1 MDEGGRSGLRDEEGG
16 FDWAAGDDADVV
28 FLDGDE
34 AYDAYEFPGGEGG
47 PRTDPDPDSDP
58 DSDPDAV
65 WSGEER
71 IHGGRDPRLLPPNP
85 PRSRILASILVLAVF
100 LGCTGAAFDTAYHR
114 HATDRRIANELDLE
128 AGANP
133 PTIPD
138 LGTLGVQH
146 VWHADLEEQV
156 VVPVLNQSPEP
167 VRLLGA
173 VLQEPGMRAAAAL
186 EPVGAA
192 RLAPGQTG
200 KVTGRVTVDCT
211 QYPDSVFPFFA
222 GGGGGGPNGPGP
234 GGGVIPA
241 PSTAALLVR
250 AQTAGG
256 RVAQAALDPDADGPD
271 LQQRIC
277 QQEGYAITGA
287 SSITA
292 VADARTHSLR
302 IDLTLSSTADIAMTY
317 HAQADFTRRYQISG
331 SALADLAAPEPTLPD
346 SGTVQPGQSLH
357 VAFDIQVLSCPVQ
370 ALSTDQAYVQIL
382 LLARGNP
389 VDTIVDAVHL
399 ATPLAAAC
407 GRG

>member
-1 MDEGGRSGLRDEEGG
+1 MDEGGRGGLEDEEGG
-16 FDWAAGDDADVV
+16 FDWAAGDDGEVV

-34 AYDAYEFPGGEGG
+34 AYEFPGGEGD
-47 PRTDPDPDSDP
+47 PFADLDLDPDA
-58 DSDPDAV
+58 DPDAV

-71 IHGGRDPRLLPPNP
+71 IHAGRDPRLLPPNP
-85 PRSRILASILVLAVF
+85 SRSRILASILVLAVF
-100 LGCTGAAFDTAYHR
+100 LGCTGAAFNTAYHR
-114 HATDRRIANELDLE
+114 HVTDRRIANELDLE

-167 VRLLGA
+167 VQLLGA
-173 VLQEPGMRAAAAL
+173 VLEEPGMRAAATL

-211 QYPDSVFPFFA
+211 RYPDSVFPFFA
-222 GGGGGGPNGPGP
+222 GGGGGPNGPGP
-234 GGGVIPA
+234 GGSVIPA

-317 HAQADFTRRYQISG
+317 HAQAEFTRRYQISG
-331 SALADLAAPEPTLPD
+331 SALSDLADPEPTLPA
-346 SGTVQPGQSLH
+346 SGTVQPGQTLH
-357 VAFDIQVLSCPVQ
+357 VAFDIQVLACPVQ

-389 VDTIVDAVHL
+389 VDTIVNAVHL